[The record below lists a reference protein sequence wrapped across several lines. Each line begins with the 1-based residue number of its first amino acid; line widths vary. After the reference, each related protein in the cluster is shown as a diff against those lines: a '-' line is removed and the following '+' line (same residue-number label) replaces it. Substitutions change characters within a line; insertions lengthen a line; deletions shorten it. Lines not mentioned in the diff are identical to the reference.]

1 MKKIRAAVV
10 GYGNIGRYALEAL
23 EAANDFEVAGIVRRH
38 GAENKPAELE
48 QYEVVKDIRELKD
61 VDVAI
66 LATPTRS
73 CEEYAK
79 QILPLGINTVDSF
92 DIHTSIVDY
101 RRTLQP
107 ICKEHGAVAVIA
119 AGWDPG
125 SDSIVRS
132 LMQSLAPKGLS
143 YTNFGPGMSMGH
155 SVCVRSKEGVKNA
168 LSMTIPKG
176 EGLHRRMVYVEL
188 EDGAKLEDV
197 TAAIKAD
204 PYFANDETHV
214 FAVPSVDAVRVK
226 SVDEVRDMGHG
237 VNLVRKGVSG
247 KTQNQ
252 RLEFNMSINNPALT
266 GQVLVNVARAS
277 MKQQPGCYTMVEIP
291 VIDMLEGD
299 REELIAHLV

>member
-10 GYGNIGRYALEAL
+10 GYGNIGQYALQAL
-23 EAANDFEVAGIVRRH
+23 EAAPDFEVAGIVRRN
-38 GAENKPAELE
+38 GAQDKPAELAA
-48 QYEVVKDIRELKD
+48 YDVVKDIRELKD

-73 CEEYAK
+73 CEEYAR

-92 DIHTSIVDY
+92 DIHTLISDY
-101 RRTLQP
+101 RKNLMEINKQT
-107 ICKEHGAVAVIA
+107 GTVSVIA

-125 SDSIVRS
+125 SDSIVRT

-155 SVCVRSKEGVKNA
+155 SVCVRSKKGVKNA
-168 LSMTIPKG
+168 LSMTIPLG
-176 EGLHRRMVYVEL
+176 EGIHRRMVYVEL
-188 EDGAKLEDV
+188 EPGASLEQV
-197 TAAIKAD
+197 TADIKAD

-214 FAVPSVDAVRVK
+214 FQVE

-237 VNLVRKGVSG
+237 VHLVRKGVSG

-277 MKQQPGCYTMVEIP
+277 MRQQPGCYTMIELP
-291 VIDMLEGD
+291 VVDMLPGD
-299 REELIAHLV
+299 REEHIAHLV